1 MKEYDLVVLGWGKA
15 GKTLAAKM
23 AKQGKKVAIVEKDP
37 KMYGGT
43 CINVGC
49 LPTKSLANSAHL
61 IHEMTKL
68 GLEINYDVNNAYF
81 KKAME
86 EKIILVNKL
95 NNKNYGLLADNP
107 NVDVYNGEAKFI
119 SNKEIKVGDEVLTSQ
134 NIVINTGSESRKLN
148 IPGIDNDKIGYS
160 NEILNLKELPKK
172 LLVYGSGFIG
182 LEFASMFSSF
192 GSEVSVF
199 QFDNTFLPSE
209 DEKDAE
215 FVKTVLENKGIKF
228 SFSSPILKFEDGDRV
243 KVKYSKDGEE
253 KEEEFDFVL
262 ISAGRV
268 PNINGLG
275 LENTDIEL
283 TDRKEIKVNDNLET
297 SVKGIWAAGDVKG
310 GPQFTYVSL
319 DDSRIIL
326 PQLLGKSTHRT
337 LKDRSLIPTS
347 TFIEPPYSR
356 VGLNEKEA
364 TKLGVEYSVKYM
376 LTAGIPK
383 AHVLRETEGFSK
395 VLVNKEDEIIGAV
408 MFNSESHEIINL
420 LALAI
425 SEKIKSSVLRDYIY
439 THPTLTESLNDLMV

>member
-23 AKQGKKVAIVEKDP
+23 AKQGKKVAIIEKDP

-68 GLEINYDVNNAYF
+68 GLERNYDINNAYF

-107 NVDVYNGEAKFI
+107 NVDVYNGEAHFI
-119 SNKEIKVGDEVLTSQ
+119 SNKEVKVGEEVLTSQ

-148 IPGIDNDKIGYS
+148 IPGITNDKIGYS

-228 SFSSPILKFEDGDRV
+228 SFSSPILKFEDGERV

-268 PNINGLG
+268 PNIEGLG

-297 SVKGIWAAGDVKG
+297 SVKGVWAAGDVKG
-310 GPQFTYVSL
+310 GPQFTYV
-319 DDSRIIL
+319 
-326 PQLLGKSTHRT
+326 
-337 LKDRSLIPTS
+337 
-347 TFIEPPYSR
+347 
-356 VGLNEKEA
+356 
-364 TKLGVEYSVKYM
+364 
-376 LTAGIPK
+376 
-383 AHVLRETEGFSK
+383 
-395 VLVNKEDEIIGAV
+395 
-408 MFNSESHEIINL
+408 
-420 LALAI
+420 
-425 SEKIKSSVLRDYIY
+425 
-439 THPTLTESLNDLMV
+439 